1 MRRVLLVDDD
11 DDSRELLQELFR
23 AHGYE
28 VQSASNGIAA
38 LEIAASFRPEV
49 TVLDIRLPDMDGYE
63 LAHKLRQVEGLERIR
78 LVALTGY
85 DGEHARERSREAGID
100 EHLVKP
106 ITMASLTALFDR
118 VTGGN

>member
-1 MRRVLLVDDD
+1 VLLVDDD
-11 DDSRELLQELFR
+11 DDLRELLQGLFR
-23 AHGYE
+23 AHGYA
-28 VQSASNGIAA
+28 VQSASNGITA

-63 LAHKLRQVEGLERIR
+63 LARKLRQVEGLERIR

-85 DGEHARERSREAGID
+85 DGEHASERSREAGID

-118 VTGGN
+118 ITGGS